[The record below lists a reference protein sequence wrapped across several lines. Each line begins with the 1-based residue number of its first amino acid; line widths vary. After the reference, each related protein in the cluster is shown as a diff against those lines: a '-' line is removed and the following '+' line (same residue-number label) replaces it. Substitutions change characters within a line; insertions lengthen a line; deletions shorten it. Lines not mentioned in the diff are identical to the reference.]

1 MIYKY
6 GEERIFFDVQDFI
19 IFILEAFQDLI
30 VKKQPKIWKWSNQTR
45 FQLQQ

>member
-6 GEERIFFDVQDFI
+6 VEECIFCDVQDFI

-30 VKKQPKIWKWSNQTR
+30 AKKQPEIWKWSSQTKL
-45 FQLQQ
+45 QLQQ